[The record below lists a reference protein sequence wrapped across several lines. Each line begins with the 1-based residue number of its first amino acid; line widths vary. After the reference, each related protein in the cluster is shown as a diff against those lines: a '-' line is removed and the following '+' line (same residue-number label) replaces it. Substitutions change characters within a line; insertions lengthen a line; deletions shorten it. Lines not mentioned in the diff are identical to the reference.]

1 MAYREGDGEID
12 VALDNDSEEWG
23 IMATLATMWK
33 RSSSIA
39 AVGGEGIYEMD
50 PYTLRALP
58 NDNVYFHSKK
68 IDNSRLVRQ
77 ADPGA
82 SGECWSAVGAGA
94 LLLMLGVSIVAP
106 HVALVR
112 AGYQLESLKAERQTL
127 LDQRR
132 ELDVREAAMLSPI
145 RLNDIAKAHNLTSPM
160 SSQIVHL
167 DSQNTSGNLASNQ
180 TPTVPGGR

>member
-1 MAYREGDGEID
+1 
-12 VALDNDSEEWG
+12 
-23 IMATLATMWK
+23 MATLATIWK
-33 RSSSIA
+33 RSNAMA
-39 AVGGEGIYEMD
+39 AVGSGIRESD
-50 PYTLRALP
+50 PYALRGLP
-58 NDNVYFHSKK
+58 NDSVFFYSKK

-82 SGECWSAVGAGA
+82 SDECWSAVGAGA

-112 AGYQLESLKAERQTL
+112 AGYQLEAAKAERQVL

-132 ELDVREAAMLSPI
+132 ELQVREAGLLSPG
-145 RLNDIAKAHNLTSPM
+145 RLNEIAKEHNFTSPM
-160 SSQIVHL
+160 SSQVVHL
-167 DSQNTSGNLASNQ
+167 DGQNPQGNLASNQ

>member
-1 MAYREGDGEID
+1 
-12 VALDNDSEEWG
+12 
-23 IMATLATMWK
+23 MATLATMWK
-33 RSSSIA
+33 RSNAMA
-39 AVGGEGIYEMD
+39 AVRSDSGIRESD
-50 PYTLRALP
+50 PYALRGLP
-58 NDNVYFHSKK
+58 NDGVFFYSKK

-82 SGECWSAVGAGA
+82 SDECWSAVGAGA

-112 AGYQLESLKAERQTL
+112 AGYQLEAAKAERQVL

-132 ELDVREAAMLSPI
+132 ELQVREAGLLSPG
-145 RLNDIAKAHNLTSPM
+145 RLNEIAKEHNLTSPM
-160 SSQIVHL
+160 SSQVVHL
-167 DSQNTSGNLASNQ
+167 DGQNPQGNLASNQ

>member
-1 MAYREGDGEID
+1 
-12 VALDNDSEEWG
+12 
-23 IMATLATMWK
+23 MATLATMWK
-33 RSSSIA
+33 RSNAMA
-39 AVGGEGIYEMD
+39 AVGGDSGIREMD
-50 PYTLRALP
+50 PYALRSLP
-58 NDNVYFHSKK
+58 NDGVFFYSKK

-82 SGECWSAVGAGA
+82 TEECWSAVGAGA
-94 LLLMLGVSIVAP
+94 LLLMLGASIVAP

-112 AGYQLESLKAERQTL
+112 SGYQLEAAKAERQVL

-132 ELDVREAAMLSPI
+132 ELQVREAGLLSPG

-167 DSQNTSGNLASNQ
+167 DGQNSQGNLASNH

>member
-1 MAYREGDGEID
+1 VAETQNSGGET
-12 VALDNDSEEWG
+12 N
-23 IMATLATMWK
+23 MATLATMWK
-33 RSSSIA
+33 RSNAMA
-39 AVGGEGIYEMD
+39 AVGGNSSIRESD
-50 PYTLRALP
+50 PYALRGLP
-58 NDNVYFHSKK
+58 NDGVFFYSKK

-82 SGECWSAVGAGA
+82 SDECWSAVGAGA

-112 AGYQLESLKAERQTL
+112 AGYQLEAAKAERQVL

-132 ELDVREAAMLSPI
+132 ELQVREAGLLSPG
-145 RLNDIAKAHNLTSPM
+145 RLNEIAKEHNLTSPM
-160 SSQIVHL
+160 SSQVVHL
-167 DSQNTSGNLASNQ
+167 DGQNPQGNLASNQ

>member
-1 MAYREGDGEID
+1 
-12 VALDNDSEEWG
+12 
-23 IMATLATMWK
+23 MWK
-33 RSSSIA
+33 RSNAMA
-39 AVGGEGIYEMD
+39 AVGRDSGIRESD
-50 PYTLRALP
+50 PYALRGLP
-58 NDNVYFHSKK
+58 NDNVFFYSKK

-82 SGECWSAVGAGA
+82 TEECWSAVGAGA
-94 LLLMLGVSIVAP
+94 LLLMLGASIVAP

-112 AGYQLESLKAERQTL
+112 AGYQLEAAKAERQTL

-132 ELDVREAAMLSPI
+132 ELEVHEAGLLSPG

-160 SSQIVHL
+160 SSQVFHL
-167 DSQNTSGNLASNQ
+167 DGQNSQGNLASNQ

>member
-1 MAYREGDGEID
+1 
-12 VALDNDSEEWG
+12 
-23 IMATLATMWK
+23 MATLAAIWK
-33 RSSSIA
+33 RSNRMA
-39 AVGGEGIYEMD
+39 AVGDGWSIRESD
-50 PYTLRALP
+50 PYALRGLP
-58 NDNVYFHSKK
+58 NDTVFFYSKK

-82 SGECWSAVGAGA
+82 GDECMSAVGAGA

-112 AGYQLESLKAERQTL
+112 AGYQLEAAKAERQTL

-132 ELDVREAAMLSPI
+132 ELEVREAGLLSPS
-145 RLNDIAKAHNLTSPM
+145 RLNDIAKAHNLTSPL
-160 SSQIVHL
+160 SSQVVHL
-167 DSQNTSGNLASNQ
+167 DGQNGQGAYASIGAGGYPNNGPAAPVADNQ

>member
-1 MAYREGDGEID
+1 
-12 VALDNDSEEWG
+12 
-23 IMATLATMWK
+23 MATLATMWK
-33 RSSSIA
+33 RSNAMA
-39 AVGGEGIYEMD
+39 AVGGDSAIREMD
-50 PYTLRALP
+50 PYALRGLP
-58 NDNVYFHSKK
+58 NDNVFFYSKK

-77 ADPGA
+77 SDPGA
-82 SGECWSAVGAGA
+82 SDECWSAVGAGA

-112 AGYQLESLKAERQTL
+112 AGYQLEAAKAERQTL

-132 ELDVREAAMLSPI
+132 ELEVREAGLLSPG
-145 RLNDIAKAHNLTSPM
+145 RLNEIAKAHNLTSPL

-167 DSQNTSGNLASNQ
+167 DSRNPQGNLASNR

>member
-1 MAYREGDGEID
+1 
-12 VALDNDSEEWG
+12 
-23 IMATLATMWK
+23 MATLATMWK
-33 RSSSIA
+33 RSNAMA
-39 AVGGEGIYEMD
+39 AVGGNSSIRESD
-50 PYTLRALP
+50 PYALRGLP
-58 NDNVYFHSKK
+58 NDGVFFYSKK

-82 SGECWSAVGAGA
+82 SDECWSAVGAGA

-112 AGYQLESLKAERQTL
+112 AGYQLEAAKAERQVL

-132 ELDVREAAMLSPI
+132 ELQVREAGLLSPG
-145 RLNDIAKAHNLTSPM
+145 RLNEIAKEHNLTSPM
-160 SSQIVHL
+160 SSQVVHL
-167 DSQNTSGNLASNQ
+167 DGQNPQGNLASNQ

>member
-1 MAYREGDGEID
+1 MEAVSRSATTRSNE
-12 VALDNDSEEWG
+12 

-33 RSSSIA
+33 RSNAMA
-39 AVGGEGIYEMD
+39 AVGAASGIRECD
-50 PYTLRALP
+50 PYALRGLP
-58 NDNVYFHSKK
+58 NDGVFFYSKK
-68 IDNSRLVRQ
+68 IDNSRMVRQ

-82 SGECWSAVGAGA
+82 SEECWSAVGAGA

-106 HVALVR
+106 HVAFVR
-112 AGYQLESLKAERQTL
+112 AGYQLEAAKAERQVL

-132 ELDVREAAMLSPI
+132 ELEVREAGLLSPG
-145 RLNDIAKAHNLTSPM
+145 RLNDIAKAHDLTSPM

-167 DSQNTSGNLASNQ
+167 GGQNAGNLASNQ

>member
-1 MAYREGDGEID
+1 
-12 VALDNDSEEWG
+12 
-23 IMATLATMWK
+23 MATFAAMWK
-33 RSSSIA
+33 RGNPMA
-39 AVGGEGIYEMD
+39 AVTSDNGICETD
-50 PYTLRALP
+50 PYALRGLP
-58 NDNVYFHSKK
+58 NDNVFFYSKK

-77 ADPGA
+77 SDPLA

-132 ELDVREAAMLSPI
+132 ELEVREAGLLSPA
-145 RLNDIAKAHNLTSPM
+145 RLNDIAKAQNLTSPVP
-160 SSQIVHL
+160 SQIFHL
-167 DSQNTSGNLASNQ
+167 DGQPAEGTYASNA
-180 TPTVPGGR
+180 TPGALAGNPAPSAPGGR

>member
-1 MAYREGDGEID
+1 
-12 VALDNDSEEWG
+12 
-23 IMATLATMWK
+23 MATLATIWK
-33 RSSSIA
+33 RSNAMA
-39 AVGGEGIYEMD
+39 AVGAIQECD
-50 PYTLRALP
+50 PYALRGLP
-58 NDNVYFHSKK
+58 NDGVFFYSKK

-82 SGECWSAVGAGA
+82 SEECWSAVGAGA

-112 AGYQLESLKAERQTL
+112 AGYALEAAKAERQVL

-132 ELDVREAAMLSPI
+132 ELEVREAGLLSPA

-160 SSQIVHL
+160 SNQVVHL
-167 DSQNTSGNLASNQ
+167 DGQNAQGSLARIQ
-180 TPTVPGGR
+180 TPDVSGGR